1 MMMIII
7 GLITGLALGLTGGG
21 GSLLA
26 VPMLVYLAGMPMNTA
41 VPVAL
46 IIVAG
51 SAFVGTLEALR
62 YRLLYLTPLMLFSLG
77 AGLATPAGIHI
88 GNAFSDSTRLLLF
101 SVLATLIAI
110 RTLRNIR
117 IRPEKPVLSDNLGPG
132 YGSDHGP
139 VCRLSNTGWSFRFG
153 SLCSIFL
160 IGAGLITGL
169 ASGFFGVGGGFLIVP
184 ALMFLSQMSM
194 RHAVANSLAIITLMG
209 VSSTISSYQVL
220 SDTWPIWAPYLMM
233 GAIGMLIGRVTARRI
248 PVVALQGTFGVVLF
262 FTAVLTGYL
271 TLTRSI

>member
-1 MMMIII
+1 MIII

-26 VPMLVYLAGMPMNTA
+26 VPMLVYLAGMPMTTA

-51 SAFVGTLEALR
+51 SALVGTLEALK
-62 YRLLYLTPLMLFSLG
+62 YRLLYLTPLLLFSIG
-77 AGLATPAGIHI
+77 AGLATPVGIYI
-88 GNAFSDSTRLLLF
+88 GELFQDSTRLLLF
-101 SVLATLIAI
+101 SALAIVIAI
-110 RTLRNIR
+110 RTVRNIWL
-117 IRPEKPVLSDNLGPG
+117 RPDKPALSDSMDPN
-132 YGSDHGP
+132 HGP
-139 VCRLSNTGWSFRFG
+139 VCRFSATGWSFRFG
-153 SLCSIFL
+153 SLCSTFL
-160 IGAGLITGL
+160 VVAGVITGL

-220 SDTWPIWAPYLMM
+220 SETWQVWAPYLIM

-248 PVVALQGTFGVVLF
+248 PVAALQGTFGVVLF

-271 TLTRSI
+271 TLVR